1 MRKSALCFLLT
12 RLSFLTLLLL
22 FLLSN
27 SLFSQNTIRGKVTGS
42 EGKPLVGATVTI
54 GRGGKSTLTDTLG
67 RFSIIAGPGNVMII
81 SYVGYREQR
90 IIPGNETELN
100 ISLSVAPHNL
110 DEVVMIGYGTSKK
123 KDITGAVGS
132 VSEKDFNKGNFS
144 SPDQL
149 IQGKVSGV
157 QMISN
162 NGVPGGAMTIKIRG
176 NSALV
181 GTGQP
186 LFVVDGVPL
195 DSRSLQPGNDPLN
208 FLNPADIAS
217 IDILKDA
224 SATAIYG
231 SRAAYGVVII
241 NTKKAQTGVTKLD
254 VAVSAGVSSILKKI
268 KVLNAS
274 QYRDAIKYYGIDPSY
289 DKGGNADG
297 MNAVLHDSWQQNYF
311 IAGSGGTE
319 NSKYRFSAGY
329 LNQDGIIINTGF
341 KRYNAGITSNLKFL
355 ENKKLGLDINLNS
368 SQYLQHG
375 SADLSYGNAGIMQ
388 TALQWNP
395 TDSLRNA
402 DGSIKMAGGDNVN
415 PVALSKFARQT
426 LKVTTVLGSLSP
438 YYKFSDWLEYKILF
452 SISYSSGISRS
463 YMDQALGI
471 YPFYPPGGN
480 AGINNYE
487 LLTEQFTHTLTYNKA
502 IARNLHLNAIV
513 GYEYMKFTNQG
524 YSLSGNGAQ
533 GVGFG
538 NFGLNY
544 TNYLQYSDP
553 GSRSIAS
560 YIDPLSEL
568 QSFFGRTIFNY
579 KDRYLLTAT
588 FRADGSTKFGSNNK
602 YGYFPS
608 FALAWNISQEKFF
621 KVDIINSLKIRG
633 GWGKTGNQEFPPGS
647 AQALYALQNGGSVV
661 QLNNPN
667 PDLKWQSDQQY
678 NIGIDFSILN
688 NRVSGTADYFNKNTT
703 SLLFP
708 SAPIQPAPPGSIVR
722 WINLDGQIHNKGFEV
737 LVNGDIVKN
746 KEFEWNLSVNA
757 TFLKNNVS
765 GMPAPIATAFLSGPV
780 ETIRNGL
787 PMEAFYTRKFLGLD
801 KSTGFSTYQDS
812 GTTLH
817 YVGDPNPKM
826 LLGISTSFRY
836 GKFLLTANM
845 YGSYGQDIFNN
856 TLMALLN
863 VDGIQ
868 GGNIALSVYQNPV
881 KESLANP
888 VTPSSRPI
896 QKGNYLKMSNLTI
909 SYNIGDVAKAFKGVN
924 MYITAQNLF
933 IITRYSGFDP
943 EVNVDA
949 DTNPAGVPGL
959 GVDFARYP
967 SSTSFIVGI
976 NFSL

>member
-1 MRKSALCFLLT
+1 M
-12 RLSFLTLLLL
+12 
-22 FLLSN
+22 
-27 SLFSQNTIRGKVTGS
+27 
-42 EGKPLVGATVTI
+42 
-54 GRGGKSTLTDTLG
+54 
-67 RFSIIAGPGNVMII
+67 
-81 SYVGYREQR
+81 
-90 IIPGNETELN
+90 
-100 ISLSVAPHNL
+100 
-110 DEVVMIGYGTSKK
+110 
-123 KDITGAVGS
+123 
-132 VSEKDFNKGNFS
+132 
-144 SPDQL
+144 
-149 IQGKVSGV
+149 

-162 NGVPGGAMTIKIRG
+162 NGAPGGAITIRIRG

-186 LFVVDGVPL
+186 LYVVDGVPL
-195 DSRSLQPGNDPLN
+195 DGRSVQPGNNPLN
-208 FLNPADIAS
+208 FLNPTDIAS
-217 IDILKDA
+217 IDVLKDA

-231 SRAAYGVVII
+231 SRAAYGVVLI
-241 NTKKAQTGVTKLD
+241 NTKRGQTGSPKLD
-254 VAVSAGVSSILKKI
+254 VAVSAGISSILR
-268 KVLNAS
+268 KVQVLDAS
-274 QYRDAIKYYGIDPSY
+274 EYRAAIKYYGVDTY
-289 DKGGNADG
+289 FDKGGNADG
-297 MNAVLHDSWQQNYF
+297 LDAILQNGLQESYS
-311 IAGSGGTE
+311 IAASGGTE
-319 NSKYRFSAGY
+319 NGKYSFSAGY
-329 LNQDGIIINTGF
+329 SNQEGVVINTGF
-341 KRYNAGITSNLKFL
+341 ERYNAGITSNLKFL
-355 ENKKLGLDINLNS
+355 ESKKLGLDINLNS

-375 SADLSYGNAGIMQ
+375 STDLSYGNAGIIQ

-402 DGSIKMAGGDNVN
+402 DGSIKMTAGDNVN
-415 PVALSKFARQT
+415 PIALSKFAREN

-452 SISYSSGISRS
+452 SINYSSGTSRS

-471 YPFYPPGGN
+471 YPFFPPAGN
-480 AGINNYE
+480 AGINNYG
-487 LLTEQFTHTLTYNKA
+487 LLTEQFTNTLTFNKA
-502 IARNLHLNAIV
+502 ISRNLHLNAV
-513 GYEYMKFTNQG
+513 AGYEYLKFTSQG
-524 YSLSGNGAQ
+524 YSLSGNGVQ

-568 QSFFGRTIFNY
+568 QSFFGRTMFNY
-579 KDRYLLTAT
+579 KDKYLLTAT
-588 FRADGSTKFGSNNK
+588 FRADGSTKFGANNK

-608 FALAWNISQEKFF
+608 LALAWNICNEKFF
-621 KVDIINSLKIRG
+621 KWSLVKSLKIRG
-633 GWGKTGNQEFPPGS
+633 SWGKTGNQEFPPGAS
-647 AQALYALQNGGSVV
+647 QPLYALQNGGYVV

-667 PDLKWQSDQQY
+667 PNLKWQSDRQY

-737 LVNGDIVKN
+737 LINGDIVKN
-746 KEFEWNLSVNA
+746 NKFEWNVSVNT
-757 TFLKNNVS
+757 TFLKNKVS

-801 KSTGFSTYQDS
+801 KSTGFSSYQDS

-868 GGNIALSVYQNPV
+868 GRNIALSVYRSPV

-896 QKGNYLKMSNLTI
+896 EKANYLKMSNVTF
-909 SYNIGDVAKAFKGVN
+909 SYILGDVAKAFKGVN

-949 DTNPAGVPGL
+949 DTNPTGVPFL
-959 GVDFARYP
+959 GIDYARYP
-967 SSTSFIVGI
+967 SSRSFIVGLK
-976 NFSL
+976 FSL